1 MHGLGAAG
9 DCAVPF
15 LLSQLPFG
23 LGAEGVVETDSR
35 YWGTDGDNEWDPGA
49 RGAGGFTQQS
59 CTIGAVH
66 ALGQCALSPDAAVVD
81 GLIGVID
88 SAMLQLDLHAR
99 QELLPAAALGED
111 EDGPVFA
118 AEDFDFVAL
127 ERRRAVAEAACSLG
141 LVGQRVLSAATD
153 AETGAEEQAELGQ
166 LVLRVVSRLVG
177 VITAP
182 EPAEEVPSYLWENT
196 ARNNAALALI
206 KLCSDARSTRP
217 TLPNFRG
224 VRGPDR
230 FLYGM
235 VCDAQQR
242 LAVRHSPRPHTLPV
256 LSCANIAVQECLR
269 HFGCHSNV
277 CDCRQDPRLSTR
289 QPKIGSLGG

>member
-1 MHGLGAAG
+1 M
-9 DCAVPF
+9 
-15 LLSQLPFG
+15 
-23 LGAEGVVETDSR
+23 
-35 YWGTDGDNEWDPGA
+35 
-49 RGAGGFTQQS
+49 
-59 CTIGAVH
+59 H

-196 ARNNAALALI
+196 ARNNAALALL

-242 LAVRHSPRPHTLPV
+242 LAVRHSPHTLPV
-256 LSCANIAVQECLR
+256 
-269 HFGCHSNV
+269 
-277 CDCRQDPRLSTR
+277 
-289 QPKIGSLGG
+289 

>member
-1 MHGLGAAG
+1 M
-9 DCAVPF
+9 
-15 LLSQLPFG
+15 
-23 LGAEGVVETDSR
+23 
-35 YWGTDGDNEWDPGA
+35 
-49 RGAGGFTQQS
+49 
-59 CTIGAVH
+59 
-66 ALGQCALSPDAAVVD
+66 
-81 GLIGVID
+81 
-88 SAMLQLDLHAR
+88 
-99 QELLPAAALGED
+99 
-111 EDGPVFA
+111 FA

-141 LVGQRVLSAATD
+141 LVGQRVLSAATE

-177 VITAP
+177 VVTAP
-182 EPAEEVPSYLWENT
+182 EPAEEVASYLWENT
-196 ARNNAALALI
+196 ARNNAALALL

-242 LAVRHSPRPHTLPV
+242 LAVRSQPSPSHQAQGV
-256 LSCANIAVQECLR
+256 YS
-269 HFGCHSNV
+269 
-277 CDCRQDPRLSTR
+277 
-289 QPKIGSLGG
+289 